1 MKKIK
6 YIIAT
11 LFGILLF
18 NITSCDIIEG
28 PYLIDNNTNPVDTNT
43 FVKKVL
49 IEDFTGHRCPNCPA
63 AAEELVSLQDFY
75 GDRVI
80 GIAIHPSS
88 PAFST
93 PSPLTTSSYT
103 YDFRTQFGD
112 DIDNIFEIT
121 TVGLPR
127 GMVNRT
133 GFDTQHQLGKDE
145 WSSIVQTELE
155 KAPIFGITLSSNVSN
170 GNGTISITAEA
181 LTNINLD
188 KKEKIEDYNIVICL
202 TEKNIVQWQKDNTA
216 GDIEDYEH
224 NHVLRTMINTTFGES
239 IGNSFVDG
247 DIWEKDYS
255 IDITNLENTNE
266 NYSLNTLFMGNGN
279 CKEWNEDN
287 MEIVVYIYNTFNYEI
302 VQVEEKHLTNH

>member
-28 PYLIDNNTNPVDTNT
+28 PYLIDNNTNTVDTNT

-93 PSPLTTSSYT
+93 PSPLTASSYT

-145 WSSIVQTELE
+145 WSSIVQMELE

-287 MEIVVYIYNTFNYEI
+287 MEIVVYIYNTSNYEI

>member
-93 PSPLTTSSYT
+93 PSPLTASSYT

-287 MEIVVYIYNTFNYEI
+287 MEIVVYIYNTSNYEI
-302 VQVEEKHLTNH
+302 IQVEEKHLTNH

>member
-28 PYLIDNNTNPVDTNT
+28 PYLIDNNTNPADTNT

-93 PSPLTTSSYT
+93 PSPLTASSYT

-145 WSSIVQTELE
+145 WSSIVQMELE

-255 IDITNLENTNE
+255 IDITTLENTNE

-287 MEIVVYIYNTFNYEI
+287 MEIVVYIYNTSNNEI

>member
-28 PYLIDNNTNPVDTNT
+28 PYLIDNNTNTVDTNT

-63 AAEELVSLQDFY
+63 AAEELASLQDFY

-88 PAFST
+88 QAFST
-93 PSPLTTSSYT
+93 PSPLTASSYT

-145 WSSIVQTELE
+145 WSSIVQMELE

-255 IDITNLENTNE
+255 IDITTLENTNE

-287 MEIVVYIYNTFNYEI
+287 MEIVVYIYNTSNYEI

>member
-93 PSPLTTSSYT
+93 PSPLTASSYI

-255 IDITNLENTNE
+255 IDITTLENTNE

-287 MEIVVYIYNTFNYEI
+287 MEIVVYIYNTSNNEI

>member
-93 PSPLTTSSYT
+93 PSPLTASSYT

-287 MEIVVYIYNTFNYEI
+287 MEIVVYIYNTSNYEI

>member
-93 PSPLTTSSYT
+93 PSPLTASSYT

>member
-28 PYLIDNNTNPVDTNT
+28 PYLIDNNTNTVDTNT

-63 AAEELVSLQDFY
+63 AAEELASLQDFY

-93 PSPLTTSSYT
+93 PSPLTASSYT

-145 WSSIVQTELE
+145 WSSIVQMELE

-255 IDITNLENTNE
+255 IDITTLENTNE

-287 MEIVVYIYNTFNYEI
+287 MEIVVYIYNTSNYEI
-302 VQVEEKHLTNH
+302 IQVEEKQLTNH

>member
-28 PYLIDNNTNPVDTNT
+28 PYLIDNNTNTVDTNT

-93 PSPLTTSSYT
+93 PSPLTASSYT

-145 WSSIVQTELE
+145 WSSIVQMELE

-255 IDITNLENTNE
+255 IDITTLENTNE
-266 NYSLNTLFMGNGN
+266 NYSINTLFMGNGN

-287 MEIVVYIYNTFNYEI
+287 MEIVVYIYNTSNYEI

>member
-93 PSPLTTSSYT
+93 PSPLTASSYT

-145 WSSIVQTELE
+145 WSSIVQMELE

-255 IDITNLENTNE
+255 VDITTLENTNE
-266 NYSLNTLFMGNGN
+266 NHSLNTLFMGNGN

-287 MEIVVYIYNTFNYEI
+287 MEIVVYIYNTSNYEI

>member
-28 PYLIDNNTNPVDTNT
+28 PYLIDNNTNTVDTNT

-93 PSPLTTSSYT
+93 PSPLTASSYT

-145 WSSIVQTELE
+145 WSSIVQMELE

-255 IDITNLENTNE
+255 IDITTLENTNE

-287 MEIVVYIYNTFNYEI
+287 MEIVVYIYNTSNNEI

>member
-170 GNGTISITAEA
+170 GNGTVSITAEA

>member
-93 PSPLTTSSYT
+93 PSPLTASSYT

-216 GDIEDYEH
+216 GDIKDYEH

-287 MEIVVYIYNTFNYEI
+287 MEIVVYIYNTSNNEI